1 MSTELDTLDAEELA
15 PEGQGRAWTP
25 PDIRAVE
32 WCLEQIGQAEAERAE
47 IRAQMDAACAVIE
60 KRGTSIIDKS
70 ERRAEWFL
78 SLVETYAK
86 THRDEF
92 VRGKLKSREL
102 LGGTVGFRSSGEKVA
117 VTDPGSVIAWAQEKH
132 LDLLDLKPKIDKK
145 ALDRFVLT
153 TGEIPPGVDVTPA
166 TETIHIKTNPLPQL
180 DTKHQEK
187 LP

>member
-32 WCLEQIGQAEAERAE
+32 WCLEQIGQAESERAE

-70 ERRAEWFL
+70 ERRA
-78 SLVETYAK
+78 
-86 THRDEF
+86 